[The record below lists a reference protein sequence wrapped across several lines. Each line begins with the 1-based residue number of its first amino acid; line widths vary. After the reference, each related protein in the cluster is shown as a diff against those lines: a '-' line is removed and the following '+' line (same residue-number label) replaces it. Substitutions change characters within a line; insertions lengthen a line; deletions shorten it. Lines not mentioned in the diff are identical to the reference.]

1 MNSLLCNTLYTF
13 LLSFSFFLLPFVLD
27 FTSSYISRGKFYLH
41 LDDFVLNH
49 SSDLNMEAGTFHM
62 PLVVVSASA
71 VILWIRVSLGVFSA
85 LTCSITVIQ
94 DVSLFLHPSSLKT
107 EGDYS
112 KCSIFNWLF
121 FFFFFFCKC
130 WHWKIR
136 VGLEPC
142 WLCGNIL
149 SPGLAINFKNYPH
162 HHQKIQIHFIF

>member
-1 MNSLLCNTLYTF
+1 MCGFFFSFFPLFLPLSLPSILPSS
-13 LLSFSFFLLPFVLD
+13 LSSVFSFFLLPFVLD

-94 DVSLFLHPSSLKT
+94 DVSLFLQPSSLKT

-121 FFFFFFCKC
+121 FFFFSVNADTGKL
-130 WHWKIR
+130 
-136 VGLEPC
+136 G
-142 WLCGNIL
+142 
-149 SPGLAINFKNYPH
+149 
-162 HHQKIQIHFIF
+162 